1 MAHTAGFSGDPT
13 ATASGGSTSTCP
25 YTYPSADDRAD
36 ANYASQP
43 AVNSY
48 YDKIRSSASPSGL
61 CRSPSG
67 GVHRRR

>member
-1 MAHTAGFSGDPT
+1 VITLTTTQRVRASELAPDP
-13 ATASGGSTSTCP
+13 ARICPGRLDVHLP

-48 YDKIRSSASPSGL
+48 DEEDP
-61 CRSPSG
+61 
-67 GVHRRR
+67 